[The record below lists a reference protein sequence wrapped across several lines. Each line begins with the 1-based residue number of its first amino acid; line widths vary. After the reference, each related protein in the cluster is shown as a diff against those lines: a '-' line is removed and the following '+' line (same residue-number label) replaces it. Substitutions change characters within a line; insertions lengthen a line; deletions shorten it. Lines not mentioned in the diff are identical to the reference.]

1 MNKQEVV
8 SISMEGRITIEN
20 ESVPA
25 YQVWLRTWGIRIAV
39 VIVLAISAVYAFHKV
54 SYALTHESTD
64 DAFLEGVVVPISSEV
79 KGQVTKVLV
88 DDNQY
93 VKKGDVL
100 LEVFQEDFS
109 RVVQTKESSLA
120 RFGAEKQELK
130 ATIKAKIMGLARV
143 RADMDA
149 ASTDAALAAKDLQR
163 ATDLRKKEVISQ
175 SQFDRAEARFKASSA
190 RREAARAAVAETEA
204 AIEALNAQLTT
215 QAYKIKEAEATA
227 GLAKL
232 DLSRTVVTA
241 PVAGRIAKKNVDAGK
256 YIQQGQPL
264 MSIVDDSNLWIV
276 ANFKETQITHMKT
289 GEAVDIAVD
298 AYPGVAF
305 KGHVDSFQ
313 PGTGAVF
320 SLLPPQNATGNF
332 VKVVQRVPVKILI
345 DSKPDPAHPLWPGL
359 SVYPSVATSEKAR

>member
-1 MNKQEVV
+1 M
-8 SISMEGRITIEN
+8 SINMEGRITIEN
-20 ESVPA
+20 ESAPA
-25 YQVWLRTWGIRIAV
+25 YQAWARTWGTRIAIV
-39 VIVLAISAVYAFHKV
+39 VVVALSAVYAFHKI
-54 SYALTHESTD
+54 SYAITHESTD
-64 DAFLEGVVVPISSEV
+64 DAFLEGVVVPISAEV

-100 LEVFQEDFS
+100 LELFPDDFS
-109 RVVQTKESSLA
+109 RVVQSKESSLS
-120 RFGAEKQELK
+120 RLTAEKQELQ
-130 ATIKAKIMGLARV
+130 ATIKAKTMGLARV

-149 ASTDAALAAKDLQR
+149 ASTDQALAEKDLAR
-163 ATDLRKKEVISQ
+163 ASELRKKEVISQ
-175 SQFDRAEARFKASSA
+175 SQYDQAEARYKASSA

-204 AIEALNAQLTT
+204 AIEALTAQLTT
-215 QAYKIKEAEATA
+215 QAYKIREAEASA

-232 DLSRTVVTA
+232 DLNRTVVTA
-241 PVAGRIAKKNVDAGK
+241 PFSGRIAKKNVDVGK

-264 MSIVDDSNLWIV
+264 MSIVDDSSLWIV
-276 ANFKETQITHMKT
+276 ANYKETQISHMKPGQT
-289 GEAVDIAVD
+289 VDITID
-298 AYPGVAF
+298 AYPGTVF

-359 SVYPSVATSEKAR
+359 SVYPSVATSDRAR